1 MNDAISE
8 STSAGPSPLLDQ
20 AVSWARSAGALTL
33 EWFNNPSLEIDSK
46 SDGSPVTQADKA
58 AERHLRELI
67 SQAYPDD
74 TIEGEEEETVV
85 GTSDRRW
92 LIDPID
98 GTKAFAH
105 GVGTY
110 SNLLYAEDS
119 QGPLLGV
126 INLPALGETVYAERG
141 KGCFLN
147 GRRVSVSS
155 ATEPSE
161 SYLSCTGFYM
171 WSPEMFDRVT
181 RSGYRLRTWGDAY
194 GYALVASG
202 RIDAMFDPIL
212 AKWDIMAPAIIVTEA
227 GGVITRRSG
236 GPALEPDSDG
246 YYSAIASNGLAH
258 DRLIDLLA
266 D

>member
-126 INLPALGETVYAERG
+126 INLPALGETRLCRARQRLFPQWTSCERVLGDRAKRVIFVYRVLHVEPGDVQPGDQIRLQAQD
-141 KGCFLN
+141 L
-147 GRRVSVSS
+147 GRRV
-155 ATEPSE
+155 
-161 SYLSCTGFYM
+161 
-171 WSPEMFDRVT
+171 
-181 RSGYRLRTWGDAY
+181 RLRARREWSDRGDVRSDTCQM
-194 GYALVASG
+194 GHHGPSHHRHRG
-202 RIDAMFDPIL
+202 RWCDHP
-212 AKWDIMAPAIIVTEA
+212 TEWRSR
-227 GGVITRRSG
+227 TRTG
-236 GPALEPDSDG
+236 Q
-246 YYSAIASNGLAH
+246 
-258 DRLIDLLA
+258 
-266 D
+266 